1 MQYREREIEYS
12 KPGSDKNRRK
22 KKYSNDDYEYV
33 VKKPMKKDKSAKYK
47 RYDTEDL

>member
-1 MQYREREIEYS
+1 MQYRERERQYANQN
-12 KPGSDKNRRK
+12 SDKNRRK
-22 KKYSNDDYEYV
+22 KKYNDDYDYV